1 MTAQLNDSERVT
13 DGVSF
18 DVWNIEWIHWCEEYR
33 AGSLPQ
39 TDVKDNKTSK
49 PIQFTS
55 VINPSAVILHRHFNR
70 IKTGCYSEGGNVCFL
85 NLSSKCNNFNDF
97 PADASPHGKDPI
109 YKLKVVITRRFRLEN
124 VHIGRIIIYIS
135 RFLTY

>member
-1 MTAQLNDSERVT
+1 MDKESEPEANKTPVTAQLNDSERVT

-49 PIQFTS
+49 LIQFTS
-55 VINPSAVILHRHFNR
+55 YALSWNSDTLV
-70 IKTGCYSEGGNVCFL
+70 SER
-85 NLSSKCNNFNDF
+85 
-97 PADASPHGKDPI
+97 P
-109 YKLKVVITRRFRLEN
+109 EN
-124 VHIGRIIIYIS
+124 S
-135 RFLTY
+135 RFSLVNTHVASVVRERREESN